1 MVTSRP
7 AYRLAFCPRLEAE
20 RALSEPSVLRARFC
34 AAELAELEALPERRK
49 LDRVA
54 GRLAVKRALA

>member
-7 AYRLAFCPRLEAE
+7 PYRLAFCPRLEAE
-20 RALSEPSVLRARFC
+20 RTLAEPALLRARFGPG
-34 AAELAELEALPERRK
+34 ELAELETLPERRK

-54 GRLAVKRALA
+54 